1 MIDAFAVLCCFIGG
15 LFLVGAWKV
24 LVSRHEPEVQ
34 TQPVRWIDILLELLT
49 DGNWIEWTAVDRYTA
64 ALVLFAIGMFFLWGG
79 LYIGLDWGDVVV
91 V

>member
-15 LFLVGAWKV
+15 LFLAGAWKV
-24 LVSRHEPEVQ
+24 LVSRHEPEIRPK
-34 TQPVRWIDILLELLT
+34 PVRWIDILLELLT
-49 DGNWIEWTAVDRYTA
+49 DGNWIEWTPVDRYTA